1 MDCQRYFEDIKKL
14 READSE
20 LVEVAHDPMSERY
33 IRAQTYLGYLI
44 DESECIG
51 CYERNLESGDKI
63 VEVVTWLD
71 PIRDRFCNDE
81 FGSYAV
87 YKTMYEDFEPQF
99 SELFAYYDGRPTAAD
114 KKNKAFNDID
124 EAITEMESYGKYKLC
139 M

>member
-1 MDCQRYFEDIKKL
+1 M
-14 READSE
+14 
-20 LVEVAHDPMSERY
+20 
-33 IRAQTYLGYLI
+33 YLDTLI

-51 CYERNLESGDKI
+51 FYENNLDAGDKI

-71 PIRDRFCNDE
+71 PISYRFSNDE

-87 YKTMYEDFEPQF
+87 YKTMYEDLEPQY
-99 SELFAYYDGRPTAAD
+99 SELFAYYDGRPTVAD
-114 KKNKAFNDID
+114 KKNKAFNDIG